1 MVRSF
6 RLITV
11 LMFALGFGLLAG
23 GTPARAASIGLVPQE
38 GCIAYPTA
46 AGVVYFCDRDLRAA
60 GTGVLD
66 PFLRVQRD
74 GDKDDGTPDTYS
86 SGWNSNTHANTV
98 PAMNDM
104 DHAHTEALLAREIGM
119 ATPPPL
125 GLGGTLHAL
134 FTVDI
139 NQRGSE
145 RDLGDLL
152 SLTRFELF
160 RCANDDYTFLNDPAC
175 TSIFNLFAPGDW
187 VNFDYRN
194 HSGSGAGDI
203 DIYIP
208 GTVGMGTNWVSLFD
222 GWGCGIT
229 GLVCDFSDP
238 EYGLFSDNAG
248 FQEWLKTG
256 SVDDGTNNVVPE
268 PASLILLGI
277 GLTASAWAVRRRPA
291 ARKNS
296 RDTV

>member
-1 MVRSF
+1 MRRLPPTVMVSSF
-6 RLITV
+6 V
-11 LMFALGFGLLAG
+11 LGFGLLVAA
-23 GTPARAASIGLVPQE
+23 PRAHAASIGLVPQE
-38 GCIAYPTA
+38 GCIAYPTT
-46 AGVVYFCDRDLRAA
+46 AGIVYFCDRDLRAA

-74 GDKDDGTPDTYS
+74 GAKEDGTPDTYS
-86 SGWNSNTHANTV
+86 SGWNSNTHGNDV
-98 PAMNDM
+98 PAINDM
-104 DHAHTEALLAREIGM
+104 DHAHTEVLLAGEIGS
-119 ATPPPL
+119 AVPPPL
-125 GLGGTLHAL
+125 GVYGTLFAL

-139 NQRGSE
+139 DQRGNQ

-160 RCANDDYTFLNDPAC
+160 SCGTDDFTLLNDPAC
-175 TSIFNLFAPGDW
+175 SPIFSLFAPGDW

-208 GTVGMGTNWVSLFD
+208 STINMGPGWVALLD

-229 GLVCDFSDP
+229 GLPCNPSDP
-238 EYGLFSDNAG
+238 EYGLFADNAG

-256 SVDDGTNNVVPE
+256 SLDDGSGNAVPE
-268 PASLILLGI
+268 PASLLLLGL
-277 GLTASAWAVRRRPA
+277 GLSASAWVVKRRKGGRGP
-291 ARKNS
+291 R
-296 RDTV
+296 